1 MLGDCGIV
9 NHFFAWTVGNRGNRP
24 IQASYLWG
32 SSFFGVSLP
41 AAGLYIVDTASLTDL
56 SPFIT
61 MSLKT
66 IMASVAR
73 GARWSKRLQKS

>member
-1 MLGDCGIV
+1 L
-9 NHFFAWTVGNRGNRP
+9 
-24 IQASYLWG
+24 
-32 SSFFGVSLP
+32 FGVTLP
-41 AAGLYIVDTASLTDL
+41 AASLYIVDTASLTDL

-73 GARWSKRLQKS
+73 GARWSKRL

>member
-9 NHFFAWTVGNRGNRP
+9 NHFFAWTVGNRGSRS
-24 IQASYLWG
+24 IQASYLLA
-32 SSFFGVSLP
+32 SSFFGATLP

-56 SPFIT
+56 CPFIT
-61 MSLKT
+61 MSLQT

-73 GARWSKRLQKS
+73 GARRSKRL